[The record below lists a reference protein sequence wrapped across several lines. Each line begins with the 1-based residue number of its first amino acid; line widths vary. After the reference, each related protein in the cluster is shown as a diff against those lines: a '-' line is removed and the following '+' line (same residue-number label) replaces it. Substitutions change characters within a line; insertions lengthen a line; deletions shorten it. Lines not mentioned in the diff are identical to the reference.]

1 MAGLLN
7 IVPRYLP
14 RYGMAPEWARAI
26 RPLVLVYTAVAVVV
40 TITFSADVDAQAGAY
55 ATGVLA
61 MMSSAAFAVTLSAW
75 RGGSRLSALAFGL
88 VTAVFVYALVANE
101 IKRPDGIVISL
112 FFIGAI
118 VATSLISRVYRS
130 LELRQERIE
139 LDETALRFIEEASR
153 GGEYTSSPTGAR
165 RATR

>member
-1 MAGLLN
+1 
-7 IVPRYLP
+7 
-14 RYGMAPEWARAI
+14 
-26 RPLVLVYTAVAVVV
+26 
-40 TITFSADVDAQAGAY
+40 
-55 ATGVLA
+55 
-61 MMSSAAFAVTLSAW
+61 
-75 RGGSRLSALAFGL
+75 
-88 VTAVFVYALVANE
+88 VFVYALVANE
-101 IKRPDGIVISL
+101 VKRPDGIVISL